1 MLQVGVSRS
10 SGRATENRLET
21 LYKRSY
27 VILLLSLIL
36 LFYVTPAMLHVEV
49 LGSLG
54 LWYFSLDPVMLQ
66 IGIRLS
72 SAQAKRNL
80 AHAISFTIF

>member
-10 SGRATENRLET
+10 SGRTTVNRLET
-21 LYKRSY
+21 LYTRSY
-27 VILLLSLIL
+27 VIFLLGLIL
-36 LFYVTPAMLHVEV
+36 LFFVTPAMLHVGV

-66 IGIRLS
+66 VGIPLS
-72 SAQAKRNL
+72 SGQAKKD
-80 AHAISFTIF
+80 